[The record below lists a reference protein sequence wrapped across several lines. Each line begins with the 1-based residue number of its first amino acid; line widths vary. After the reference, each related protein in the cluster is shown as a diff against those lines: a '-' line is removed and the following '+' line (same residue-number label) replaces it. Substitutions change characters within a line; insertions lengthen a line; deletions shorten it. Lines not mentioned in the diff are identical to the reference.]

1 MNGFFCRKRVFIVFS
16 KYFNREL
23 LVQTHKIILI
33 LLLTS
38 LTNIFSQVTFEVYF
52 GTQYNVPT
60 PLKIELDTPEET
72 IFIEDAKYN
81 PDAFTGFNSPYYSW
95 RLGFWNDK
103 KAWELELVHEK
114 IILINKPENVQL
126 FEISHGYNL
135 VTINRAIEQEYLI
148 YRLGAGFVLAHPETK
163 IYGKSMGNRGVEKE
177 LPLGFSIAGPTL
189 QGSLGTR
196 QLKVFKGLFAVLETK
211 VTMSY
216 AIVKVADGKA
226 YVPNF
231 AFHGLFG
238 FGYEF

>member
-1 MNGFFCRKRVFIVFS
+1 VRLS
-16 KYFNREL
+16 KLFL
-23 LVQTHKIILI
+23 MFI
-33 LLLTS
+33 LLLPFTV
-38 LTNIFSQVTFEVYF
+38 FGQVTFEVYF

-60 PLKIELDTPEET
+60 PLKIELNTPET
-72 IFIEDAKYN
+72 IFIKNAKYD

-95 RLGFWNDK
+95 RLGFWNEN

-135 VTINRAIEQEYLI
+135 VTLNRALEKEYLI

-163 IYGKSMGNRGVEKE
+163 IYGKRMGNRGVETE

-189 QGSLGTR
+189 QGSLGTK
-196 QLKVFKGLFAVLETK
+196 QLHVFKGLFVVLETK